1 MYSNTQQALSRPRHL
16 FDVPALS
23 VLALAAVGESA
34 VRLAHALDAARTASR
49 GRGKEGLPRALEQHD
64 QQIPPGFL
72 RVR

>member
-1 MYSNTQQALSRPRHL
+1 MYFNNQQALSRPRHL

-49 GRGKEGLPRALEQHD
+49 GRGKEGLPRALEQHERD
-64 QQIPPGFL
+64 LVPDSRRI
-72 RVR
+72 R